1 MATTLAQA
9 YVQILPTTR
18 GLKSKLTSELNGDA
32 PAIGGKSGFGGK
44 FSAAFKGAVA
54 AAGIGAAIT
63 KSIQE
68 GAKLEQSIGGI
79 ETIFGKKDAQIVKQN
94 AKNAYKTLQI
104 SANDYM
110 EQTTSFSAS
119 LLQSLNGDTAKAAK
133 VADIAISDMS
143 DNANKMGTNIGDIQN
158 AYQGFAKQNYT
169 MLDNL
174 KLGYGGTKTEMQ
186 RLLQDAGKLTGKKY
200 DISNLA
206 DVYEAIHVIQKQMG
220 LTGTSAKEAQT
231 TLSGS
236 FNAMK
241 AAATN
246 FMGNLTLGKDVGP
259 AMQGLVTTTSTF
271 LFKNLMP
278 AIGRIFQSLPAAMGT
293 FIKQG
298 VPMFLDS
305 GKQMLDS
312 LAQGMK
318 GSGGV
323 IIEALKG
330 ALDLSRLIREKSGGI
345 IKSGA
350 QMLVNLANGI
360 SEAMPKFAAMAPEI
374 IDNLANTIN
383 DNLPIILKA
392 GAQIIIALAKG
403 VIKSIPVLIKNFPKI
418 AKTIFDVWAAVNWIN
433 LGKTLIT
440 KAGAGLKAMAGKL
453 PELMKAIMA
462 KLKTAAWNGIKAIPQ
477 VIKSSL
483 AGVGNLITA
492 PFRIARGLVGA
503 AISKIKSV
511 VNFAG
516 LAAKVKGPFNAV
528 KSAITSPLTAAR
540 NAVGGIVRRI
550 KGFFPLHIGKIMS
563 GIRLPHISVSGG
575 KPPFGIAGK
584 GSLPKFAVHWNA
596 EGGIVDSPTILQG
609 AGEAG
614 PEGIIPLTEFWRKMD
629 NIAKAMQTGSGG
641 GTLTVI
647 MNLDG
652 TKIAENTIEY
662 VNDQTIVFGTNPLKV

>member
-1 MATTLAQA
+1 
-9 YVQILPTTR
+9 
-18 GLKSKLTSELNGDA
+18 
-32 PAIGGKSGFGGK
+32 
-44 FSAAFKGAVA
+44 
-54 AAGIGAAIT
+54 
-63 KSIQE
+63 
-68 GAKLEQSIGGI
+68 
-79 ETIFGKKDAQIVKQN
+79 
-94 AKNAYKTLQI
+94 
-104 SANDYM
+104 
-110 EQTTSFSAS
+110 
-119 LLQSLNGDTAKAAK
+119 
-133 VADIAISDMS
+133 MS

-492 PFRIARGLVGA
+492 PFRISRGLVGS

-540 NAVGGIVRRI
+540 NAVGGIVKRI
-550 KGFFPLHIGKIMS
+550 KGFFPLRIGKIMR

-629 NIAKAMQTGSGG
+629 NIAKAVQTGSGG